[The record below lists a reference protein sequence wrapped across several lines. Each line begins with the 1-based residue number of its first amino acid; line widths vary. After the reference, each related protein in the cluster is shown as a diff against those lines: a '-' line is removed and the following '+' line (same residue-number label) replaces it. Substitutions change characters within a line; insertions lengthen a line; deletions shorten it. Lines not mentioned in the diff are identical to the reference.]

1 LGQEY
6 QLLDWLSNVT
16 FPREKMFADER
27 YATAVYEEVVKR
39 TLSVGVTTAAYYAS
53 LHERASRV
61 LADTTLRIGK
71 CERMPA
77 LFKALI
83 DIKRFGQVNEH

>member
-16 FPREKMFADER
+16 FPREAMFSDST

-39 TLSVGVTTAAYYAS
+39 TLAVGVSSCT
-53 LHERASRV
+53 ERCG
-61 LADTTLRIGK
+61 LETYLT
-71 CERMPA
+71 
-77 LFKALI
+77 
-83 DIKRFGQVNEH
+83 